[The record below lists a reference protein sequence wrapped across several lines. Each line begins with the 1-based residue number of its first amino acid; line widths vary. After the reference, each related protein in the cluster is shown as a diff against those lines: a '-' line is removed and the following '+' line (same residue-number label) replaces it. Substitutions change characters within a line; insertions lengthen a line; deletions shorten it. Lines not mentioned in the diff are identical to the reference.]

1 MAQKIQVLL
10 ICDVC
15 NDGTPGTEN
24 IRFGVD
30 GVNYEIDVCD
40 SHAAQLR
47 DSVAPF
53 SGAGRRAT
61 AGGGSSASVSRR
73 GRRSA
78 AGGTDRARTQAIRA
92 WAKGRGIKVSERG
105 RISADVAAQYDAA
118 GH

>member
-24 IRFGVD
+24 IRFGLD

-40 SHAAQLR
+40 RHAGQLR
-47 DSVAPF
+47 DAVAPF
-53 SGAGRRAT
+53 SGAGRRA
-61 AGGGSSASVSRR
+61 AGGGSAGSGRGSRR
-73 GRRSA
+73 G
-78 AGGTDRARTQAIRA
+78 GGGDRARTQQIRA
-92 WAKGRGIKVSERG
+92 WAKQKGVKVSERG

-118 GH
+118 HG

>member
-24 IRFGVD
+24 IRFGLD

-40 SHAAQLR
+40 RHAGQLR
-47 DSVAPF
+47 DAVSPF

-61 AGGGSSASVSRR
+61 GAGSTGSSRG
-73 GRRSA
+73 GRRS
-78 AGGTDRARTQAIRA
+78 GGGDRVRTQQIRA
-92 WAKGRGIKVSERG
+92 WAKQKGVKVSERG

-118 GH
+118 NR

>member
-15 NDGTPGTEN
+15 NDDTAGTEN

-40 SHAAQLR
+40 KHAAQLR
-47 DSVAPF
+47 DAVAPF
-53 SGAGRRAT
+53 SGAGRRAE
-61 AGGGSSASVSRR
+61 
-73 GRRSA
+73 GRP
-78 AGGTDRARTQAIRA
+78 DRARVQAIRA
-92 WAKGRGIKVSERG
+92 WAKQKGIKVSERG
-105 RISADVAAQYDAA
+105 RISAAVAAQYDAA